1 MPLATEAVRARLAAL
16 LPELRS
22 RYSVRSLALFGS
34 YACGEQTPESDLD
47 LLVEFDEMPGLFA
60 FSEMQNGLEDA
71 LGLRVDLFTRPM
83 LKPRLAPRIDRDL
96 VAV

>member
-1 MPLATEAVRARLAAL
+1 
-16 LPELRS
+16 
-22 RYSVRSLALFGS
+22 
-34 YACGEQTPESDLD
+34 
-47 LLVEFDEMPGLFA
+47 MPGLFA